1 MRTLT
6 GFGTVLLA
14 ISVVT
19 GGPARAEDNGID
31 ASEVRAAPQA
41 EETGED
47 SVYDRRLRRARAEHE
62 TRRAEAA
69 ARLEAEQARQR
80 ELSTLQGTVSGLSRR
95 ESYLQHE
102 LYWTQRE
109 LDYSISRDPADVS
122 AMARRSSVEREL
134 RDIRSQY
141 DTTGSLRQG
150 AMRQFDTLR
159 VR

>member
-1 MRTLT
+1 MKTLI
-6 GFGTVLLA
+6 GLAALLA
-14 ISVVT
+14 AFVL
-19 GGPARAEDNGID
+19 PDAARADSEGAE

-41 EETGED
+41 EEIGDYAAHE
-47 SVYDRRLRRARAEHE
+47 RRLRRARAEHE
-62 TRRAEAA
+62 ARRAEAA
-69 ARLEAEQARQR
+69 ARLETEQTRQR
-80 ELSTLQGTVSGLSRR
+80 ELGTLQGTVSGLTRR

-109 LDYSISRDPADVS
+109 VDSIFRDPADVS
-122 AMARRSSVEREL
+122 AMARRSSVDREF

-150 AMRQFDTLR
+150 AMRQLDSLR